1 MPLIASFEKHGL
13 IESIRELRKR
23 PAGTYGIAIAAVG
36 LAVALRMAVG
46 SQLLPGL
53 SFITFYPAIIIA
65 ALVGGFS
72 RGLLATVL
80 SALAAWYLFVPT
92 YEGWGLDYYS
102 AFSLALFCV
111 ICLANLGLVYL
122 LDTAIDRAL
131 SQEQNVRT
139 LIQSAPNGVLVVDN
153 DGRITL
159 VNASLEQLFGYKQ
172 SELLGR
178 EVEMLVNEITAPKHR
193 QLREAYA
200 AHPEARP
207 MGWGRD
213 LSARRKDG
221 SEFPVEIGLNP
232 IKRNGKN
239 GVLATVIDVTER
251 MRAQESQQLI
261 IRELHHRTQNL
272 FAVIEAIVARSFDEC
287 KTPAE
292 AKDALRGR
300 IHALATAYATVT
312 NTSGKHA
319 SLRGFLSEQLA
330 AFSDRISLSGCNVLV
345 SPSAAQ
351 QFALIAHELATNA
364 LKYGALSIP
373 QGRISIEGRIDRVDG
388 AGHLS
393 FVWRETG
400 GPPASAPARRGFGSV
415 ILMDVTKQWASEVA
429 ADFSKGGLVYSFR
442 VPLDLIEF
450 SLRHGGGRSFD
461 AAAS

>member
-232 IKRNGKN
+232 IKRNGN
-239 GVLATVIDVTER
+239 MAS
-251 MRAQESQQLI
+251 SQPSS
-261 IRELHHRTQNL
+261 T
-272 FAVIEAIVARSFDEC
+272 
-287 KTPAE
+287 
-292 AKDALRGR
+292 
-300 IHALATAYATVT
+300 
-312 NTSGKHA
+312 
-319 SLRGFLSEQLA
+319 
-330 AFSDRISLSGCNVLV
+330 
-345 SPSAAQ
+345 SPSAC
-351 QFALIAHELATNA
+351 
-364 LKYGALSIP
+364 
-373 QGRISIEGRIDRVDG
+373 GRRNHSNSSFESCTI
-388 AGHLS
+388 GH
-393 FVWRETG
+393 RTC
-400 GPPASAPARRGFGSV
+400 
-415 ILMDVTKQWASEVA
+415 
-429 ADFSKGGLVYSFR
+429 
-442 VPLDLIEF
+442 
-450 SLRHGGGRSFD
+450 LR
-461 AAAS
+461 

>member
-139 LIQSAPNGVLVVDN
+139 LFQSAPNGVLVVDN

-178 EVEMLVNEITAPKHR
+178 GTAS
-193 QLREAYA
+193 YA
-200 AHPEARP
+200 
-207 MGWGRD
+207 
-213 LSARRKDG
+213 K
-221 SEFPVEIGLNP
+221 
-232 IKRNGKN
+232 
-239 GVLATVIDVTER
+239 R
-251 MRAQESQQLI
+251 MRLIPRLGPWAGDVISAPAARMAASFPSKSGSIPSRGTARMASSQPSS
-261 IRELHHRTQNL
+261 T
-272 FAVIEAIVARSFDEC
+272 
-287 KTPAE
+287 
-292 AKDALRGR
+292 
-300 IHALATAYATVT
+300 
-312 NTSGKHA
+312 
-319 SLRGFLSEQLA
+319 
-330 AFSDRISLSGCNVLV
+330 
-345 SPSAAQ
+345 SPSAC
-351 QFALIAHELATNA
+351 
-364 LKYGALSIP
+364 
-373 QGRISIEGRIDRVDG
+373 GRRNHSNSSFESCTI
-388 AGHLS
+388 GH
-393 FVWRETG
+393 RTC
-400 GPPASAPARRGFGSV
+400 
-415 ILMDVTKQWASEVA
+415 
-429 ADFSKGGLVYSFR
+429 
-442 VPLDLIEF
+442 
-450 SLRHGGGRSFD
+450 LR
-461 AAAS
+461 